1 MGLQN
6 CLIILLLSKSIIA
19 GNADAE
25 PKIVNGTNADIS
37 EFSFIVSLEVS
48 GSHYC
53 AGSLIDEYWILTAGS
68 NEKLNEILEGMRI
81 SFISQDIAF

>member
-1 MGLQN
+1 MGSQI
-6 CLIILLLSKSIIA
+6 CLIILVLINSIIA
-19 GNADAE
+19 GNAHVE
-25 PKIVNGTNADIS
+25 PKIVNGTNAEIS

-68 NEKLNEILEGMRI
+68 NN
-81 SFISQDIAF
+81 

>member
-1 MGLQN
+1 MGSQI
-6 CLIILLLSKSIIA
+6 CLIILVLINSIIV
-19 GNADAE
+19 GNAHAG
-25 PKIVNGTNADIS
+25 PKIVNGTNAEIS

-68 NEKLNEILEGMRI
+68 NN
-81 SFISQDIAF
+81 